1 MWGFR
6 LNVIILAF
14 VWQNQKKAN
23 MALLGSSIWL
33 LEMVSLPAPGY
44 PYVITCGFDEFYVSG
59 RLSGAG
65 RRVRK

>member
-6 LNVIILAF
+6 LNVIILAKS
-14 VWQNQKKAN
+14 VEGD

-44 PYVITCGFDEFYVSG
+44 PYAITCSFDEFYVSG